1 MGWKVLVTKQKE
13 KDTKE
18 ACHCD
23 CLAFDKLVKIG
34 VESGAQCYYPSGF
47 PPPSICACCVG
58 GRSSGFGCRWSG
70 RHAPAAAET
79 ADCRIDADPR
89 PQLHA
94 ELDELPPTTDW
105 RGKYP
110 PGGCVGHSVGLPVE
124 LGRGIELSSL
134 SALSRAV
141 CACWASG
148 FYQSLSITANGILGV
163 SSPVRASRSVCG
175 FVCACLLARLLPRV
189 APLIFPSVPSFVL
202 VWAHAVIIIAG
213 VVSLRSLLHRART
226 AAARSALFVVFGVC
240 GCGVFF

>member
-1 MGWKVLVTKQKE
+1 MNLERNIILQGFRRLPS
-13 KDTKE
+13 
-18 ACHCD
+18 A
-23 CLAFDKLVKIG
+23 LAAL
-34 VESGAQCYYPSGF
+34 A
-47 PPPSICACCVG
+47 A
-58 GRSSGFGCRWSG
+58 
-70 RHAPAAAET
+70 APAALAADGAAGMPLRRPRRPT
-79 ADCRIDADPR
+79 AVSAAFEADADPR

-202 VWAHAVIIIAG
+202 IWAHAVIRIAG
-213 VVSLRSLLHRART
+213 VVSLHSLLHHART
-226 AAARSALFVVFGVC
+226 AAARSALFAVFGVC
-240 GCGVFF
+240 GCGVLF

>member
-1 MGWKVLVTKQKE
+1 MNLERNVIILQGFRRLPS
-13 KDTKE
+13 
-18 ACHCD
+18 A
-23 CLAFDKLVKIG
+23 LAAL
-34 VESGAQCYYPSGF
+34 A
-47 PPPSICACCVG
+47 A
-58 GRSSGFGCRWSG
+58 
-70 RHAPAAAET
+70 APAALAADGAAGMPLRRPRRPT
-79 ADCRIDADPR
+79 AVSTQTPGLSCTLSSTSCPR
-89 PQLHA
+89 PPIG
-94 ELDELPPTTDW
+94 EVST
-105 RGKYP
+105 
-110 PGGCVGHSVGLPVE
+110 LPVDASVTRWVYRSS
-124 LGRGIELSSL
+124 LVRGIELSSL

-148 FYQSLSITANGILGV
+148 FYQSSSITANGILGV

-202 VWAHAVIIIAG
+202 IWAHAVIRIAG